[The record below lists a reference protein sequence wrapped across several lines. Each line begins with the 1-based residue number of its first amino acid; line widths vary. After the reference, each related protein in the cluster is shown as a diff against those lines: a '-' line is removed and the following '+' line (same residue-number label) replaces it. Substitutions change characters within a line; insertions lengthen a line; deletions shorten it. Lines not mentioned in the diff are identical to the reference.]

1 MSVYFIAEIGQNHQ
15 GDIRIAKKMVDT
27 LVGSGVSAIK
37 TAKRDIETCLTE
49 EQKRMPYENPNSFGK
64 TYYDHRKALELSHGE
79 FEELKNYIEKN
90 GFDFIPSFTD
100 IPSFDLI
107 NKIGC
112 EKIKIASQRVTDIK
126 LLQHVANEF
135 DGAVYM
141 SSGMSNFDDINRMVE
156 IFKSNEKYLL
166 QCTSVYPCP
175 ENLLNLSVL
184 KFYRKLYLGTVDG
197 FGFSGHHV
205 GIAADLCAYL
215 FGAKIIER
223 HFTLNRA
230 WKGTDHSAS
239 LGIDGIRKII
249 KYINQI
255 DDAIGISDKYVLP
268 EELPAIKKL
277 RGDLL

>member
-1 MSVYFIAEIGQNHQ
+1 MSVYFIVEIGQNHQ

-64 TYYDHRKALELSHGE
+64 TYYDHRKALELSHYE

-141 SSGMSNFDDINRMVE
+141 SSGMSNIIDINKMID
-156 IFKSNEKYLL
+156 IFKNNEKYLL

-184 KFYRKLYLGTVDG
+184 KFYKKLYLGVVDG
-197 FGFSGHHV
+197 FGFSGHHA

-230 WKGTDHSAS
+230 WKGTDHAAS
-239 LGIDGIRKII
+239 LGIDGILKII
-249 KYINQI
+249 KYIDQI

-277 RGDLL
+277 RSDLL

>member
-15 GDIRIAKKMVDT
+15 GDIRIAKQMVDT

-64 TYYDHRKALELSHGE
+64 TYYDHRKALELSHDE

-175 ENLLNLSVL
+175 ENLLNLAVL
-184 KFYRKLYLGTVDG
+184 HVYRKFYLGTVDG

-230 WKGTDHSAS
+230 WKGTDHAAS
-239 LGIDGIRKII
+239 LGIDGVRKII
-249 KYINQI
+249 KYIDQI
-255 DDAIGISDKYVLP
+255 DDAIGISDKYILP

>member
-15 GDIRIAKKMVDT
+15 GDIRIAKQMVDT

-64 TYYDHRKALELSHGE
+64 TYYDHRKALELSHDE

-175 ENLLNLSVL
+175 ENLLNLAVL
-184 KFYRKLYLGTVDG
+184 HVYRKLYLGTVDG

-230 WKGTDHSAS
+230 WKGTDHAAS
-239 LGIDGIRKII
+239 LGIDGVRKII
-249 KYINQI
+249 KYIDQI
-255 DDAIGISDKYVLP
+255 DDAIGISDKYILP

>member
-15 GDIRIAKKMVDT
+15 GDIRIAKQMVDT

-64 TYYDHRKALELSHGE
+64 TYYEHRKALELSHDE
-79 FEELKNYIEKN
+79 FEDLKNYIEKS

-112 EKIKIASQRVTDIK
+112 EKIKIASQRVADIK

-141 SSGMSNFDDINRMVE
+141 SSGMSNIIDINKMID
-156 IFKSNEKYLL
+156 IFKNNEKYLL

-175 ENLLNLSVL
+175 EELLNLSVL

-230 WKGTDHSAS
+230 WKGTDHAAS
-239 LGIDGIRKII
+239 LGIDGVRKII
-249 KYINQI
+249 KYIDQI